1 MRPVSLYGMC
11 KGGQL
16 CKARGP
22 QRSADKSKQDD
33 SHQCCAVQAICGYSA
48 LLRPGSIGKA
58 PQAYRHHRPVWPMA
72 PHSTCP
78 ESDHSCRKSPDGIVM
93 LGASLPVHTQKAP
106 VLPVARDSIV
116 PVLYNSVEL
125 MNLAEQLILH
135 SKYQHHQGSD
145 VVCGVLD
152 SQQRLSGTGVSS
164 SACMS
169 VRQSH
174 VVSLWGQK
182 ASCTRQ
188 GPGQKASGPCNGQG
202 GRARLLLVIAGQH
215 SRKYQKPCW

>member
-1 MRPVSLYGMC
+1 MT
-11 KGGQL
+11 
-16 CKARGP
+16 
-22 QRSADKSKQDD
+22 
-33 SHQCCAVQAICGYSA
+33 HINAVQCKRSVATRCFC
-48 LLRPGSIGKA
+48 RPGSVGKA
-58 PQAYRHHRPVWPMA
+58 PQAYRHHLPVWPMA

-78 ESDHSCRKSPDGIVM
+78 ESDNSCCESPDGIVM

-116 PVLYNSVEL
+116 PVLYSSVEL

-202 GRARLLLVIAGQH
+202 GRARLLLVLAGQY
-215 SRKYQKPCW
+215 SRKQPMLKAKKGSEALLVRYPSSLVTVVRQASAPEKRT